1 MCRCRVVGSTQR
13 QELVAKWLVG
23 LRPGSLG
30 YSQQGTSSG
39 KMASLNKYL
48 GKTVS
53 HNPLS
58 KPQKGRAIN
67 SISST
72 CLASSYLQV
81 LDLVKLFWDYQYQ
94 IPNSFQSEM
103 CSQTTLNHPMKDAY
117 ILPISQMKTLWF
129 RETEAVS
136 EAWTT
141 HGASDHP
148 SPPSIPH
155 PSPPSIPHR
164 TWQCGMQSKQTH
176 IFPRQPA
183 RRKKHPAWA
192 PRN

>member
-1 MCRCRVVGSTQR
+1 M
-13 QELVAKWLVG
+13 
-23 LRPGSLG
+23 
-30 YSQQGTSSG
+30 G
-39 KMASLNKYL
+39 KLSPHM
-48 GKTVS
+48 TFVT
-53 HNPLS
+53 NPLS

-67 SISST
+67 SIGST

-81 LDLVKLFWDYQYQ
+81 LDLSKLFWDYQYQ

-117 ILPISQMKTLWF
+117 ILPISQMKTVWF

-141 HGASDHP
+141 HGASYPHP

-155 PSPPSIPHR
+155 P
-164 TWQCGMQSKQTH
+164 TWRCGMQSKQTH